1 MSAQPDASSAAQ
13 VRAPGDGE
21 VQVQTTERLTRRG
34 LRLAQFTVAYNVVE
48 GVVAI
53 TAGIL
58 AGLVSVIGFGIDS
71 GIESIAA
78 VLVGLRLAARLRH
91 GEADERKERI
101 TLRLVAITFFL
112 LAGYVTVE
120 GIRSLVAGETP
131 QSSPVAVGLLLA
143 SLVVMP
149 LLAAAK
155 RRVGLALAD
164 PLILADAAETRIC
177 VLLSV
182 STLLGLVVFALTGAG
197 WVDPVAGFVIA
208 AFAIHE
214 GREAWEGELEHDHGH
229 DHDAECEHDAEHG
242 KVAADG

>member
-1 MSAQPDASSAAQ
+1 MSSRP
-13 VRAPGDGE
+13 E
-21 VQVQTTERLTRRG
+21 VETPERTTERLTRRG

-48 GVVAI
+48 GAVAI

-91 GEADERKERI
+91 GAADERKERI
-101 TLRLVAITFFL
+101 TLRLVAVTFFL

-120 GIRSLVAGETP
+120 GIRSLVVGETP
-131 QSSPVAVGLLLA
+131 ESSPLAIGLLVA

-182 STLLGLVVFALTGAG
+182 STLAGLVIFALTGAA

-208 AFAIHE
+208 AFAVHE
-214 GREAWEGELEHDHGH
+214 GREAWEGELEHDHDHGH
-229 DHDAECEHDAEHG
+229 DHDHDHDHERATT
-242 KVAADG
+242 DG

>member
-1 MSAQPDASSAAQ
+1 VSTTPRSRPDAQADAL
-13 VRAPGDGE
+13 
-21 VQVQTTERLTRRG
+21 TTERLTRRG

-53 TAGIL
+53 IAGVL

-71 GIESIAA
+71 GIESISA
-78 VLVGLRLAARLRH
+78 VLVGLRLSARLRH

-120 GIRSLVAGETP
+120 GIRSLVVGETP
-131 QSSPVAVGLLLA
+131 ESSPLAVGLLIA
-143 SLVVMP
+143 SLIVMP
-149 LLAAAK
+149 LLAEAK
-155 RRVGLALAD
+155 RRVGVALAD

-197 WVDPVAGFVIA
+197 WVDAVAGFVIA

-214 GREAWEGELEHDHGH
+214 GREAWEGELEHDHDH
-229 DHDAECEHDAEHG
+229 DHDADHSEAAAHD
-242 KVAADG
+242 